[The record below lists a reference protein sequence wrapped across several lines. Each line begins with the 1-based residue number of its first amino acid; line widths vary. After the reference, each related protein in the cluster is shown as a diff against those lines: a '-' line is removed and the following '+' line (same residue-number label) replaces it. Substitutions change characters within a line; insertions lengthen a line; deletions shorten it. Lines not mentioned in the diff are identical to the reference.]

1 MMDSMFTTRHLEEN
15 IRSKFMD
22 KIQMLQTNYKKIIAP
37 KCINIIDG
45 SLFAHLKDQDILQA
59 AVSILH
65 KEISNSKKL
74 KLPDN
79 LNSQ

>member
-15 IRSKFMD
+15 IRSKFM
-22 KIQMLQTNYKKIIAP
+22 QTNYKKIIAP